1 MHNLNAVK
9 SLLLL
14 ANMLQYVVLTC
25 RLSLIEKKPFVKFD
39 INITNERSLLASE
52 QT

>member
-25 RLSLIEKKPFVKFD
+25 RLSLTE
-39 INITNERSLLASE
+39 INHSWSLTLISRTNEVY
-52 QT
+52 